1 MMPSM
6 VDATGSSERTADSRA
21 LGVLR
26 KPVILRLASSIVASL
41 ITGIVVGGLGGRLVM
56 RLSAMAADDSR
67 IGMTTDNGNVVGAIT
82 GEGTLGL
89 VLFVGLAVGLAMG
102 PFLFALRAVL
112 PGRRLPLTV
121 SIVLLALGS
130 AIVIDPGNPDF
141 MIVGNRALNVAMF
154 ALLFPL
160 FGFMSV
166 ALAEGF
172 DRWLLQRP
180 LVHLAPLTLIGTALG
195 VGLGILGIAVVAAQ
209 SGPPGSLAIVFVTV
223 LGAVA
228 TLTDG
233 GVALGAREVALVALV
248 IATAWGF
255 NFAQDVGVIVG

>member
-41 ITGIVVGGLGGRLVM
+41 ITGIVVCGLGGRLVM

-89 VLFVGLAVGLAMG
+89 VLFVGLAMG

-209 SGPPGSLAIVFVTV
+209 SGPPGSLATVFVTV
-223 LGAVA
+223 LGAVV